1 MSSSEDRDIEPFDWF
16 NRFFGGSRRSGR
28 GGGGFFGLPDIFRG
42 FDEMR
47 GEMERE
53 FEDTFKN
60 IESKAPKDL
69 VREYET
75 PSGDKVREYGPFVYG
90 YSMTIGP
97 DGKPKVREFGNV
109 KSPLSGRGTG
119 FFTRPLI
126 SSERE
131 PLADVTTTSNEVK
144 VVVEMPGL
152 SKENIKV
159 NIYDNSVEVT
169 TTDTKIAV
177 SLQAAIQAAIALVIS
192 VSIADSNK
200 AEQVIQELLQSS
212 KSVQVNHQQTYIQN
226 SRKVRVTTTD
236 TDLVLNIQLLLQLLI
251 ALVVSV
257 DIL

>member
-16 NRFFGGSRRSGR
+16 NRFFSGSRRSGR
-28 GGGGFFGLPDIFRG
+28 GGGFFGLPDIFRG

-75 PSGDKVREYGPFVYG
+75 SSGDKVREYGPFVYG

-131 PLADVTTTSNEVK
+131 PLADVTTTSNEIK

-152 SKENIKV
+152 SKENIKL

-169 TTDTKIAV
+169 TTDPERKYHE
-177 SLQAAIQAAIALVIS
+177 VIEIPPETDIETATS
-192 VSIADSNK
+192 TYKNGILEITFK
-200 AEQVIQELLQSS
+200 
-212 KSVQVNHQQTYIQN
+212 KRQQTKPKGKQI
-226 SRKVRVTTTD
+226 
-236 TDLVLNIQLLLQLLI
+236 NIE
-251 ALVVSV
+251 
-257 DIL
+257 